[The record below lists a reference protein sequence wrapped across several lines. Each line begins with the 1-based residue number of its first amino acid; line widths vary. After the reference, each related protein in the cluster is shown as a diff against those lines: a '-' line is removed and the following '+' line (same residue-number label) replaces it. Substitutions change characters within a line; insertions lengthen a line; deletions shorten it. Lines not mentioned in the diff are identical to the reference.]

1 MTSLEQYDVED
12 VFEEFA
18 VAANDDGV
26 LDRDAF
32 EGCFEVL
39 IDRAGGHDDVNVDP
53 DRLQV
58 ILDRMFDLFDT
69 DGNGVV
75 DFSELA
81 SGLSVLCGGSRDDKA
96 KAAFS
101 LFDYNGDGY
110 ISLEEMTRYLASVF
124 KVMYETQPGTA
135 EQMGVSAE
143 DLATVTAEQA
153 FEDADLNHDG
163 RLSFEEFQKWYGQ
176 ANNESNSGKVV
187 EAASNFLT
195 LTEYRNISGLEYH
208 NAEDVF
214 NLFAANAT
222 DGKIGLQDFKECM
235 LTYSNGSDERFSQMC
250 DNLFALFD
258 TDGNGYVDFNE
269 LASGLSILCG
279 GTSHDKVRAAFNLY
293 DINKDGFISLEEM
306 VTYLSS
312 IFKVMYASNEKLE
325 KSIGAS
331 AEDLA
336 IVTAKEAFETA
347 DLNHDGR
354 LSFSEFKRWY
364 SDGWM
369 GNGSTSAD
377 NNATSNG
384 GAQDFDEIEEQKEV
398 KDTFNLSYVRRI
410 TKLSAYDANEV
421 YEIFS
426 EMSPSGS
433 LDEEKFVKCFNR
445 IIKLGGGHSNDTDK
459 QNADSV
465 IRKLFKAFD
474 SNSNGIVDSGS
485 WRVA

>member
-1 MTSLEQYDVED
+1 
-12 VFEEFA
+12 
-18 VAANDDGV
+18 
-26 LDRDAF
+26 
-32 EGCFEVL
+32 
-39 IDRAGGHDDVNVDP
+39 
-53 DRLQV
+53 
-58 ILDRMFDLFDT
+58 
-69 DGNGVV
+69 
-75 DFSELA
+75 
-81 SGLSVLCGGSRDDKA
+81 
-96 KAAFS
+96 
-101 LFDYNGDGY
+101 
-110 ISLEEMTRYLASVF
+110 
-124 KVMYETQPGTA
+124 
-135 EQMGVSAE
+135 
-143 DLATVTAEQA
+143 
-153 FEDADLNHDG
+153 
-163 RLSFEEFQKWYGQ
+163 
-176 ANNESNSGKVV
+176 
-187 EAASNFLT
+187 
-195 LTEYRNISGLEYH
+195 
-208 NAEDVF
+208 
-214 NLFAANAT
+214 
-222 DGKIGLQDFKECM
+222 M

-369 GNGSTSAD
+369 GNGITPAE

-384 GAQDFDEIEEQKEV
+384 GTQDFDEIEEQKEV

-445 IIKLGGGHSNDTDK
+445 IIKLGAATAMIQTNKMRIPS
-459 QNADSV
+459 
-465 IRKLFKAFD
+465 
-474 SNSNGIVDSGS
+474 
-485 WRVA
+485 